1 MLGTILEEKSLPVAS
16 EKILTEEK
24 KQQSSVVRPAF
35 NASTPLG
42 KFSTQAQICSPT
54 FTNISA
60 IKKKDEQPR
69 DVRRM
74 LAAPEDFDESFIS
87 LSKINNLSSSPSGKS
102 RESTD
107 KVDAVESG
115 ERLGPAREQLKN
127 EQVKDNESSNLKQVF
142 SLNI

>member
-1 MLGTILEEKSLPVAS
+1 
-16 EKILTEEK
+16 
-24 KQQSSVVRPAF
+24 
-35 NASTPLG
+35 
-42 KFSTQAQICSPT
+42 
-54 FTNISA
+54 
-60 IKKKDEQPR
+60 
-69 DVRRM
+69 M

>member
-1 MLGTILEEKSLPVAS
+1 MEGKPILAAA
-16 EKILTEEK
+16 EKILREENE
-24 KQQSSVVRPAF
+24 QQQRSLVRPTF

-42 KFSTQAQICSPT
+42 KLSTQAQICSPT

-60 IKKKDEQPR
+60 IKKKDDPPR